1 MNSVYTCVCVY
12 SSVCVCVCVCVH
24 VCVCV
29 QVCVYTRLHVR
40 TVCAYTRGACK
51 AAMGIEAALRLC
63 ATATL
68 RLWGKKAAVKFLCYM
83 LHSSSGLLG
92 WTRTDLH

>member
-12 SSVCVCVCVCVH
+12 SSVCVCVCVYT
-24 VCVCV
+24 CVCV
-29 QVCVYTRLHVR
+29 FKCVCTHVCMCVRCVR
-40 TVCAYTRGACK
+40 TRVWRLQGCNGHRGCTE
-51 AAMGIEAALRLC
+51 IVP
-63 ATATL
+63 ATL